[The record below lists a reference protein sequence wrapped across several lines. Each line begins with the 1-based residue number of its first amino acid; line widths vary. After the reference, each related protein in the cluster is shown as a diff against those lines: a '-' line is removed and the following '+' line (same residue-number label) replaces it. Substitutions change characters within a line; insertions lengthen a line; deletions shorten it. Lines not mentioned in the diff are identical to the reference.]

1 MWYVLKLFN
10 CKERYANLNQLTKP
24 FNGSNLTKMTDSD
37 MHKMMSKNQ
46 DNAIKIKEKI
56 RKCEESLSRNTN
68 NKVN

>member
-1 MWYVLKLFN
+1 
-10 CKERYANLNQLTKP
+10 
-24 FNGSNLTKMTDSD
+24 MTDSD